1 MYFTEICIKNYDE
14 NNSAGYKSEVDI
26 NHPEQLGM
34 PNNESPFLPKYMKI
48 NKQWK
53 LIYNLNE
60 EGKYVVHI
68 RNLKQNLNLGVT
80 LVKVRRV
87 I

>member
-1 MYFTEICIKNYDE
+1 
-14 NNSAGYKSEVDI
+14 
-26 NHPEQLGM
+26 M
-34 PNNESPFLPKYMKI
+34 PNNESPFLPKNMKI

-60 EGKYVVHI
+60 EGKYIVHI
-68 RNLKQNLNLGVT
+68 RNLKQDSNLGLT
-80 LVKVRRV
+80 LGKVYRV

>member
-1 MYFTEICIKNYDE
+1 MYFTEICI
-14 NNSAGYKSEVDI
+14 
-26 NHPEQLGM
+26 
-34 PNNESPFLPKYMKI
+34 
-48 NKQWK
+48 
-53 LIYNLNE
+53 NLNE

-68 RNLKQNLNLGVT
+68 RNLKQDLNLGVT